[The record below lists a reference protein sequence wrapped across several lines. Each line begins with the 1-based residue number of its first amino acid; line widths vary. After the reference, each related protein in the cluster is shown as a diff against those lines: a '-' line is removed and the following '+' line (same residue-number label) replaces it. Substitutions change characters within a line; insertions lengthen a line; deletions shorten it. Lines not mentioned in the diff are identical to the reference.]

1 MTATANDLRAIQ
13 RLVLFATLFLL
24 ATVLPLAT
32 LCLPALAWAQSSE
45 AVRAELASEQEEEE
59 GKHVARPSDAFP
71 LSGEVRLDNTIG
83 LGTFTPGEARR
94 ASYDLGL
101 FLRAAVTL
109 GHGISVG
116 ALQTVSKNLVSNVD
130 SNASRPYDTVVGDT
144 LLTCAWTPLL
154 SEDGGNP
161 KPWLLPGGIK
171 LTATL
176 AATLP
181 TSRAS
186 HFQTRVLGLT
196 PGVSLVKSDLFHGRL
211 GLVYAFGLTKN
222 FNRLTTTSVDAVNF
236 PSLARPDGPELLSGQ
251 SEIATGTVNTAFAL
265 RNTLAV
271 NWLPTSR
278 VAVSLTYVLYNNFKY
293 NDYPADSWTA
303 PYAKPGRGR
312 SDVQWGLVSVGYTV
326 DHDQKWTVSA
336 LALTASPPWSADNQT
351 LRFPFFD
358 FRSAADNY
366 TSISLSVN
374 RAF

>member
-1 MTATANDLRAIQ
+1 MTATAKVRSILR
-13 RLVLFATLFLL
+13 LTLL
-24 ATVLPLAT
+24 AA
-32 LCLPALAWAQSSE
+32 LCLPGAAWAQSTE
-45 AVRAELASEQEEEE
+45 TVRAELASEQEEEE
-59 GKHVARPSDAFP
+59 AKHVARPSDAFA
-71 LSGEVRLDNTIG
+71 LSGEVRLDNTVG
-83 LGTFTPGEARR
+83 LGTFVPGESRR

-101 FLRAAVTL
+101 FLRAGVAL

-130 SNASRPYDTVVGDT
+130 SNAARPYDTVVGDT
-144 LLTCAWTPLL
+144 LLTFAWAPVRAD
-154 SEDGGNP
+154 EAG
-161 KPWLLPGGIK
+161 KQQPWLLPGGIK

-196 PGVSLVKSDLFHGRL
+196 PGFSLVKPDLFHGRL
-211 GLVYAFGLTKN
+211 ALVYAFGFTKN

-251 SEIATGTVNTAFAL
+251 SEIATGVLNTAFAL

-271 NWLPTSR
+271 NWLPTAR
-278 VAVSLTYVLYNNFKY
+278 LAVGLTYVLYNNFKY
-293 NDYPADSWTA
+293 NDYPADMWTA
-303 PYAKPGRGR
+303 QDAKPGRGR
-312 SDVQWGLVSVGYTV
+312 SDVQWGLLSVGYTF
-326 DHDQKWTVSA
+326 DPDQKWTVSA

-358 FRSAADNY
+358 LRSSADNY
-366 TSISLSVN
+366 TSLSLSVN